1 VLAQNEMKNK
11 AQFRWP
17 FLYKVLYTYASL
29 VHRLYYKRFTVIG
42 VEKIPENAPVIFA
55 PNHQNALMDALAVLF
70 ASSKKI
76 AFLARADI
84 FKKPLL
90 AKILNSLRMMPV
102 FRIRDGFESLGQNQ
116 EIFDTTVNVL
126 KSNIPLCILP
136 EGNHE
141 GEKRLRPLKKGIF
154 RIAFQAEESAEFK
167 LNLHIIPVG
176 LDYSN
181 YFNAG
186 SDLLVVFG
194 KPIRVADYSE
204 RFKANEQKTI
214 NTLRNE
220 LAEEM
225 RNVMIHIPEDHYKVI
240 FQMSEMYESSVW
252 NTNKT
257 NRHPYNKF
265 TIKQYIVQKATDAF
279 SLYPDKAIALGNTIS
294 AYNDRLKKYGL
305 IDKLL
310 QQKRPRFFSLFTGIL
325 LTILLMPIHIYG
337 MLLNYLPYKIPV
349 WAAANIKDQHFKGSI
364 HFGISLLLFP
374 LYYLIVISAFCFL
387 TEKTIIKVFFAL
399 SIPLSGF
406 FTFYNY
412 RNLKK
417 LLGRLRLF
425 RLKLSSPADYKSLKN
440 DRTQIIDQI
449 KSTINS

>member
-1 VLAQNEMKNK
+1 MLAKNK
-11 AQFRWP
+11 MKDKVQFRWP
-17 FLYKVLYTYASL
+17 ILYKFLYTYSSL
-29 VHRLYYKRFTVIG
+29 AYRLYYKRFTVIG
-42 VEKIPENAPVIFA
+42 VEKIPENVPVIFA
-55 PNHQNALMDALAVLF
+55 PNHQNALMDALAVIF
-70 ASSKKI
+70 ASSQQI

-84 FKKPLL
+84 FKKPFL
-90 AKILNSLRMMPV
+90 AKLLNSFRMMPV
-102 FRIRDGFESLGQNQ
+102 FRIRDGFDSLGQNQ
-116 EIFDTTVNVL
+116 EVFDATVNVL

-154 RIAFQAEESAEFK
+154 RIAFQAEESADFK

-194 KPIRVADYSE
+194 KPIRVADYGE
-204 RFKANEQKTI
+204 RFRENEQKTI
-214 NTLRNE
+214 NALRNE

-225 RNVMIHIPEDHYKVI
+225 RNVMIHIPEDHYKLV
-240 FQMSEMYESSVW
+240 FQISEMHEPSVW

-265 TIKQYIVQKATDAF
+265 TIRQYIVQKATDAF
-279 SLYPDKAIALGNTIS
+279 TMYPEKAISLENTIS
-294 AYNDRLKKYGL
+294 AYNDKLKKYGL

-310 QQKRPRFFSLFTGIL
+310 QQKHPRFISLFVGVLLSIL
-325 LTILLMPIHIYG
+325 LLPIHIYG
-337 MLLNYLPYKIPV
+337 MVLNYLPYKIPV
-349 WAAANIKDQHFKGSI
+349 WAAAKTKDQHFKSSI
-364 HFGISLLLFP
+364 HFGISLLMFP

-387 TEKTIIKVFFAL
+387 TEKSIIKVIFAL
-399 SIPLSGF
+399 SVPLTGF

-412 RNLKK
+412 KHFKK
-417 LLGRLRLF
+417 TIGRLRLF
-425 RLKLSSPADYKSLKN
+425 RLKLSYPEEYNSLKS
-440 DRTQIIDQI
+440 DRNQIIDQI